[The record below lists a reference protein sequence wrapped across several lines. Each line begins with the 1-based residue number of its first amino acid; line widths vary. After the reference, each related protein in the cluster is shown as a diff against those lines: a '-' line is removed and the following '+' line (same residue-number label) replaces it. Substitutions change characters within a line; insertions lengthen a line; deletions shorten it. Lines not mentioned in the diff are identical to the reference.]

1 MATTDSGGKARF
13 RTLWYLT
20 TANGDYPWTPGRLY
34 PPDFEHYKELAQ
46 AIDDGGFYGALV
58 ATWPNDPFTSASFAA
73 AVSSR
78 MRFLVATYSGVVP
91 PKAFAEKAL
100 TFDRFSGGRL
110 DINVI
115 NGTDDRV
122 GPYGVKADHDDR
134 YTRSTE
140 YWAEVLE
147 HYRAGTDS
155 NFHNSPVRID
165 PTQDV
170 LDLWGTGDSP
180 AGLTHAGAS
189 IHNYLTMLRP
199 APELA
204 PRIEAA
210 QSAVAAAGR
219 EFDSIGALGGVIVR
233 PSADEALEKFYTV
246 FTGAGVD
253 AVRDTLDVAVKKRT
267 NGEHS
272 LLTYTAPDAQRQGWV
287 DALRANRFPEPS
299 ELQVDEG
306 LYAGITAWSPLD
318 IFGSRSSALYFVG
331 DPDSIT
337 GTVRRLKD
345 AVGISS
351 LILAGWPLAEEARQ
365 VAEHLIP
372 RFDEL

>member
-1 MATTDSGGKARF
+1 MASTNTGF

-20 TANGDYPWTPGRLY
+20 TADGDYPWTPGRLY
-34 PPDFEHYKELAQ
+34 PPDFDHYRELAR

-73 AVSSR
+73 AVTTR
-78 MRFLVATYSGVVP
+78 MRFLVAVYSGVIP
-91 PKAFAEKAL
+91 ARAFAEKAL

-122 GPYGVKADHDDR
+122 GPYGVLADHDDR
-134 YTRSTE
+134 YARSTR
-140 YWAEVLE
+140 YWAEVLD
-147 HYRAGTDS
+147 HYRDGINT

-180 AGLTHAGAS
+180 AGLTHAGNS

-199 APELA
+199 ADELR
-204 PRIEAA
+204 PRFDAA
-210 QSAVAAAGR
+210 RTAVADAGR
-219 EFDSIGALGGVIVR
+219 GFDSTGALGGVIVR
-233 PSADEALEKFYTV
+233 PTADEALEKFYTV

-253 AVRDTLDVAVKKRT
+253 AVRDTLDLAVRKRT
-267 NGEHS
+267 GGDHD
-272 LLTYTAPDAQRQGWV
+272 LLTFTAPDARRQGWV
-287 DALRANRFPEPS
+287 DALRAGRFPEPH

-337 GTVRRLKD
+337 GTVRRLRD
-345 AVGISS
+345 AVGLSS
-351 LILAGWPLAEEARQ
+351 LILAGWPLAEEARA
-365 VAEHLIP
+365 VAEHLLP
-372 RFDEL
+372 RFAEL